1 MTEPMVRALSSAG
14 HKVTVAVLPHIA
26 PVYRSM
32 SCVDKVLEWS
42 FNRKELQIVKR
53 WQIANSIKGQFD
65 NAVICPNSFK
75 NALIPFFSS
84 IKNRVGYKGELRG
97 FLLSTTIPNP
107 DKTDRGS
114 MVNFYKKIA
123 LNAIKNTENIF
134 RKNYLEPN
142 YSESLKEPLQGLDPV
157 HTLLSSPEETPLLTL
172 DAKNL
177 ENTLNDFRLAK
188 MSYSV
193 LAPGAEYGSA
203 KRWPIEY
210 FAQLAINMSLGG
222 SKIVLMGSHSD
233 VQECLQIE
241 KVCKSRSVEVT
252 NLSGQTDLTQA
263 IALIGGSNGVISNDS
278 GLMHIAAALKRP
290 QVAIFGSS
298 SPLHTPPL
306 NKLAKVL
313 WLSLECSPCFK
324 RICPLGHLNC
334 LKNITVAEVE
344 RAFDLIRG

>member
-14 HKVTVAVLPHIA
+14 HKITVAVLPHIA

-32 SCVDKVLEWS
+32 SCVDEVLEWS

-84 IKNRVGYKGELRG
+84 IKNRVGYEGELRG
-97 FLLSTTIPNP
+97 LLLSTTIPNP
-107 DKTDRGS
+107 DKSERGS

-123 LNAIKNTENIF
+123 LTAIKNAENIF
-134 RKNYLEPN
+134 RKKGLEPN
-142 YSESLKEPLQGLDPV
+142 YFDSLKVSLQSMDPEHAPLNFL
-157 HTLLSSPEETPLLTL
+157 EETPLPTL
-172 DAKNL
+172 EARNL

-188 MSYSV
+188 MSYIV
-193 LAPGAEYGSA
+193 LAPGAEYGPA
-203 KRWPIEY
+203 KRWPIEK
-210 FAQLAINMSLGG
+210 FTQLAINISLGG
-222 SKIVLMGSHSD
+222 SKIVLMGSKSD

-241 KVCKSRSVEVT
+241 KVCKSRNVEVT

-263 IALIGGSNGVISNDS
+263 IALIGGSNAVISNDS

-306 NKLAKVL
+306 NSLAKVL

-324 RICPLGHLNC
+324 RACPLGHLNC
-334 LKNITVAEVE
+334 LKNITVGEVE
-344 RAFDLIRG
+344 SALEIIRS